1 MSLLSNLLGET
12 EAVSRGPEIKGAI
25 LSIDVGSVYTRAI
38 LLDVVDGMY
47 RFVARGEAPTT
58 ATPPWN
64 NVIEGVEQAIQE
76 ITTATGR
83 TILDEHGDLISPER
97 DAFSGV
103 SCFLA
108 TASAGKPIR
117 AVLVGLMPDVSLSS
131 GRRAAESSYMLL
143 VDTFSLGDRRSPAQ
157 QIEALMR
164 ARPDVIL
171 IVGGTDGG
179 AVQSIRKQIET
190 IAIACSLMENDRR
203 PTVLYAGNKDIRGEV
218 EARLADDVGVNFITA
233 ENVRPTL
240 DSEQLGS
247 AQTHLASIYHRQ
259 KLRSGGFADIGQWAR
274 GGVYPTAHGFSRTIH
289 FLSDLENQ
297 NILGIDLGSA
307 STTVAACL
315 KGQNYLNVL
324 DGVGMGHSAR
334 GLLSPTMKP
343 ETLMRWLAYE
353 PDRPGDVI
361 DTVWNKWLF
370 PQTVPATKASL
381 DMEMAM
387 AREIVRSATL
397 SARASWRDVQPR
409 GPLPAFDTILLT
421 GSTLS
426 RAPHYGWSALVAL
439 DALLPIGVTRLIVD
453 PYGLAAALGVVA
465 PFSPR
470 AAVQVLDTGA
480 FIDLGTA
487 ISISGRARQGEV
499 VVRGSIKPE
508 GANRAEAFEVTYGSI
523 VRLPLAYGVQ
533 AELSLQARGVDIQVG
548 GGRRA
553 HKLKVAGG
561 ELGVIIDAR
570 GRPWRYPRDAAQRC
584 QMNREWQ
591 EAMTQEAQL

>member
-12 EAVSRGPEIKGAI
+12 ETISREPEITGAI
-25 LSIDVGSVYTRAI
+25 LAVDIGSVYTRAI
-38 LLDVVDGMY
+38 LLDVADGIY

-64 NVIEGVEQAIQE
+64 NVLEGVEQAIQE
-76 ITTATGR
+76 ITAATGR
-83 TILDEHGDLISPER
+83 TVLDNNGDLISPER

-117 AVLVGLMPDVSLSS
+117 AVLVGLMPDVSLTS
-131 GRRAAESSYMLL
+131 GRRAAESSYLLL
-143 VDTFSLGDRRSPAQ
+143 VDTFSLGDRRTPEQ
-157 QIEALMR
+157 QIEALMK
-164 ARPDVIL
+164 ARPDVII

-203 PTVLYAGNKDIRGEV
+203 PTVLYAGNKDMRGEI
-218 EARLADDVGVNFITA
+218 EAKLADEVGVNFMTA

-240 DSEQLGS
+240 DSEQLHS
-247 AQTHLASIYHRQ
+247 AQTCLASIYHRQ
-259 KLRSGGFADIGQWAR
+259 KLRSGGFADIGHWAR
-274 GGVYPTAHGFSRTIH
+274 GGVYPTAHGLSRTIH
-289 FLSDLENQ
+289 FLSELENQ

-315 KGQNYLNVL
+315 KGHNYLNVL

-334 GLLSPTMKP
+334 GLLSPTLKP

-353 PDRPGDVI
+353 PDEPDDI
-361 DTVWNKWLF
+361 FDYIWNKWLF
-370 PQTVPATKASL
+370 PQMVPATKANL

-387 AREIVRSATL
+387 AREIMRNGTLNARS
-397 SARASWRDVQPR
+397 SWRGVQPR

-421 GSTLS
+421 GSTLT
-426 RAPHYGWSALVAL
+426 RPPHYGWSALVAL

-453 PYGLAAALGVVA
+453 PYGLASALGVVA

-470 AAVQVLDTGA
+470 AVVQVLDTGA

-487 ISISGRARQGEV
+487 ISVSGRARQGEV
-499 VVRGSIKPE
+499 VVRGSIRPE
-508 GANRAEAFEVTYGSI
+508 GANQAETFEIKYGSI

-533 AELSLQARGVDIQVG
+533 AELTIQARRVDIEIG

-553 HKLKVAGG
+553 HKLRITGG

-570 GRPWRYPRDAAQRC
+570 GRPWRYPRDAVQRC
-584 QMNREWQ
+584 QMNLEWQ
-591 EAMTQEAQL
+591 EAMTKEVQP